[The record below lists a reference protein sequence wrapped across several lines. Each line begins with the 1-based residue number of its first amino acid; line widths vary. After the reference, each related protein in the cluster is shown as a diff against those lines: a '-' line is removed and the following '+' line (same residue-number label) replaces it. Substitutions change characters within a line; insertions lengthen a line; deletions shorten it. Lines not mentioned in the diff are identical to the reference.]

1 MQIER
6 LEQRQLLTILYWD
19 PNGTSGGLGG
29 SGTWVANNWST
40 QSPPQTGSTGQ
51 PWANGDIAV
60 FAGTSGG
67 TVNIASTAV
76 NAAAIEFS
84 TGGYTISAN
93 SNTPLTLPSGTT
105 TPITVPTGQ
114 NETISAVISGGG
126 NMALSGGGG
135 TLVLTAANTYT
146 GSTTINS
153 GTLQLGNG
161 SFTGSLSA
169 GATIYDNSTLALS
182 PGSSGL
188 VMPGTTTISGGGSL
202 VISGGTVTISGSTS
216 CSGSTTINTGA
227 TLQLGNSSSTFTFGS
242 GYIVDNGNLVL
253 SPGSSGAHSC

>member
-1 MQIER
+1 MKNQGLVAAWRRGGRRGDAKNGTRPSRRPRGSMQIER

-60 FAGTSGG
+60 FPGTSGG

-126 NMALSGGGG
+126 NMALSGG
-135 TLVLTAANTYT
+135 
-146 GSTTINS
+146 
-153 GTLQLGNG
+153 
-161 SFTGSLSA
+161 A
-169 GATIYDNSTLALS
+169 GRWSS
-182 PGSSGL
+182 PQRTRTRVARRSIAE
-188 VMPGTTTISGGGSL
+188 P
-202 VISGGTVTISGSTS
+202 
-216 CSGSTTINTGA
+216 CS
-227 TLQLGNSSSTFTFGS
+227 
-242 GYIVDNGNLVL
+242 
-253 SPGSSGAHSC
+253 